1 MNGLRESVLNFESGL
16 ENAVS
21 PQEVIEL
28 MMVSAL
34 LWAGA
39 ALLLV
44 LSSNLSG
51 MLWTYLAVYSM
62 LTAFLLVQITQCEL
76 SVLGRP

>member
-28 MMVSAL
+28 MMVSFSSL
-34 LWAGA
+34 L
-39 ALLLV
+39 
-44 LSSNLSG
+44 
-51 MLWTYLAVYSM
+51 
-62 LTAFLLVQITQCEL
+62 
-76 SVLGRP
+76 P